1 VSGGFEIKG
10 VHVLIGFV
18 AFFGVVIAVNV
29 AFTRAALN
37 SFPGEEDHKA
47 YFQGLHYNETLA
59 ERARQKE
66 LGWAASLVEANLDG
80 ESAVFRLKITDNTG
94 APLAGLEVEGVIRR
108 TTHSG
113 EDTPLHWNN
122 LGEGLYEARADNVGA
137 GLWAFKASAKD
148 AENDPFAIETRVVL
162 K

>member
-1 VSGGFEIKG
+1 MSGRFELKG
-10 VHVLIGFV
+10 LHVLAAFV
-18 AFFGVVIAVNV
+18 LFFGAVIAVNV
-29 AFTRAALN
+29 AFTRAALH

-66 LGWAASLVEANLDG
+66 LGWTASLVEANLDG
-80 ESAVFRLKITDNTG
+80 VSAVFRLRIADKTG
-94 APLAGLEVEGVIRR
+94 APLAGLEMDGVIRR
-108 TTHSG
+108 TTHSS
-113 EDTPLHWNN
+113 EDTPLHWNS
-122 LGEGLYEARADNVGA
+122 LGKGLYEARADNVGA
-137 GLWAFKASAKD
+137 GLWEFRANAKD